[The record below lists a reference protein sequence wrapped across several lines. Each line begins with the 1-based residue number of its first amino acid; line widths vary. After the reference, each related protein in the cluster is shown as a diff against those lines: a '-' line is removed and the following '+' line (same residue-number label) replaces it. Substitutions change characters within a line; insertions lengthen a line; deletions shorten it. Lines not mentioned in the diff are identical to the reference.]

1 MNVEEPNSTN
11 VTSEPPSQNE
21 ESQDQSKVEQPIS
34 TEPATTVNVKT
45 TDANV
50 NNEKGILNMQVV
62 V

>member
-21 ESQDQSKVEQPIS
+21 ESQDQSNVEQPIS
-34 TEPATTVNVKT
+34 TVPATTVNVKT